1 MQVIKK
7 LSFTAKIKLFCRKP
21 SQQNST
27 LLAGDNHCSNIFQA
41 SKDEDTSVKLL
52 SYAKKKKKIQLLDPN
67 YFTGHPP
74 NQILCEARL
83 FMVIHDSD
91 LLFPNFLSLSPSVAH
106 ASYALHI
113 VFLLPLPTQIFFYL
127 GCCLR

>member
-7 LSFTAKIKLFCRKP
+7 LSFTAKIKLFCCKP

-52 SYAKKKKKIQLLDPN
+52 SHAKKKKIQLLDLN

-91 LLFPNFLSLSPSVAH
+91 LLFPNFLSLSPSMAH

-113 VFLLPLPTQIFFYL
+113 VLLLPLPTQIFFYL
-127 GCCLR
+127 GCCLH

>member
-52 SYAKKKKKIQLLDPN
+52 AYAKKKKNSTFRP
-67 YFTGHPP
+67 
-74 NQILCEARL
+74 EL
-83 FMVIHDSD
+83 FYRAPAQSD
-91 LLFPNFLSLSPSVAH
+91 LV
-106 ASYALHI
+106 
-113 VFLLPLPTQIFFYL
+113 
-127 GCCLR
+127 

>member
-1 MQVIKK
+1 MQ
-7 LSFTAKIKLFCRKP
+7 
-21 SQQNST
+21 
-27 LLAGDNHCSNIFQA
+27 
-41 SKDEDTSVKLL
+41 
-52 SYAKKKKKIQLLDPN
+52 KKKIQLLDLN

-91 LLFPNFLSLSPSVAH
+91 LLFPNFLSLSPSMAH

-113 VFLLPLPTQIFFYL
+113 VLLLPLPTQIFFYL
-127 GCCLR
+127 GCCLH

>member
-7 LSFTAKIKLFCRKP
+7 LSFTAKIKLFCLKP

-41 SKDEDTSVKLL
+41 SKDENTSVKLL
-52 SYAKKKKKIQLLDPN
+52 SQAKKKKKKIQLLDLN
-67 YFTGHPP
+67 YFIGHLP
-74 NQILCEARL
+74 NQILCKVRL

-91 LLFPNFLSLSPSVAH
+91 LLFHNFLFL
-106 ASYALHI
+106 
-113 VFLLPLPTQIFFYL
+113 FLLLWLMLLMHSVLCSSSPFPLRYFL
-127 GCCLR
+127 S